1 MVGADDGD
9 MWLEHGGPLPRFC
22 ARVDV
27 DMMLERCRRIGVIA
41 EAVGRLAS
49 LCGSTTVNGLQF
61 AVTDTDARDV
71 LMDGGSAQLVPPRV
85 VSARS

>member
-1 MVGADDGD
+1 
-9 MWLEHGGPLPRFC
+9 
-22 ARVDV
+22 
-27 DMMLERCRRIGVIA
+27 
-41 EAVGRLAS
+41 
-49 LCGSTTVNGLQF
+49 VNGLQF